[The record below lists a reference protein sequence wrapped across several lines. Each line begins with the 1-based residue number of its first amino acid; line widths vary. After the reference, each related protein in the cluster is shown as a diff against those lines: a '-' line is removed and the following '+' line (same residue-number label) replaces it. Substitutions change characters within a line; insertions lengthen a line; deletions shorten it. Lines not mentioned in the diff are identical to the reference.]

1 MPYLLYFIIIIYNI
15 ISTYSRLK
23 CIRTWQGGEC
33 SHQATDKI
41 MACKNSSWIP
51 HTIIIENN
59 LSFHVL
65 IIYKNKRTNKG
76 QYFLLHL
83 IKAFL
88 LLQCKYKNRQ
98 KTNFPHSCSWSL
110 QHKPLFYFYCTSC
123 QGCYLLTTDIYNC
136 FAFRKDLQPC
146 YSDKNLSVIRYI
158 H

>member
-23 CIRTWQGGEC
+23 CIRTWQRGEC

-88 LLQCKYKNRQ
+88 LLRRSGNKNSTKDQ
-98 KTNFPHSCSWSL
+98 FSMVCSWSL
-110 QHKPLFYFYCTSC
+110 QHKPLFVFWMHHMQRFLSAWNK
-123 QGCYLLTTDIYNC
+123 YL
-136 FAFRKDLQPC
+136 
-146 YSDKNLSVIRYI
+146 
-158 H
+158 